1 MSKTAT
7 PQWLVS
13 RACSVSGLRRR
24 SLSLPSRAA
33 MVVAGLFGALQF
45 ADAQTPN
52 ESFEIGLSTD
62 RIAITS
68 DFSGARLVVFG
79 ALDNADAKLLRQ
91 QRYDI
96 VVALVGPR
104 RRVVVREK
112 ERTLGLWIN
121 RGSESFNSVPASYAL
136 ASTRPL
142 GDITREGLRVS
153 LSMGIEDMRLNT
165 GPTLRPNGTPVQPT
179 PSGAAPDA
187 ARPAPPA
194 SPTSGMGN
202 DAIGSGAASNA
213 APMAQS
219 TNADPQSA
227 PVQPPSESSDPAS
240 SAKAPPL
247 DEALG
252 TRANRDRY
260 ATALRRIRQT
270 TGLYNQSFGSVEFV
284 SPTLF
289 RADLRLPADLPV
301 GQHMVRAY
309 LFRSGVYIREQSEP
323 LIVVKT
329 GFESVIDE
337 FAARH
342 GFLYGLFAVALAIFT
357 GWFGRIVFKR
367 D

>member
-1 MSKTAT
+1 MSARETRQPPARVM
-7 PQWLVS
+7 LS
-13 RACSVSGLRRR
+13 RGT
-24 SLSLPSRAA
+24 
-33 MVVAGLFGALQF
+33 MVVAGLAGGLQF
-45 ADAQTPN
+45 ANAQTSN

-104 RRVVVREK
+104 RPVVVREK
-112 ERTLGLWIN
+112 ERTFGLWIN
-121 RGSESFNSVPASYAL
+121 RGSESFNAAPASYAL

-165 GPTLRPNGTPVQPT
+165 GPTLQP
-179 PSGAAPDA
+179 PDA
-187 ARPAPPA
+187 QMVPRQDGALPDADSSARPGDTDLKPNFPA
-194 SPTSGMGN
+194 VPEPT
-202 DAIGSGAASNA
+202 
-213 APMAQS
+213 
-219 TNADPQSA
+219 
-227 PVQPPSESSDPAS
+227 DPAS
-240 SAKAPPL
+240 SVKAPPL
-247 DEALG
+247 EADLG
-252 TRANRDRY
+252 TKANRDRY
-260 ATALRRIRQT
+260 ATALRRIRQG

-329 GFESVIDE
+329 GFESVIDD
-337 FAARH
+337 FATRY
-342 GFLYGLFAVALAIFT
+342 GFLYGIFAVALAIFT